1 MIRYPRSTN
10 ESDETKNHF
19 GETLLEGQS
28 SMAGWNRP
36 FDQKNSNLL
45 QHSRFVFPEA
55 FIWERSVQR
64 SVTLLS
70 LGFAI
75 EPVASFPL

>member
-1 MIRYPRSTN
+1 
-10 ESDETKNHF
+10 
-19 GETLLEGQS
+19 
-28 SMAGWNRP
+28 MAGWNRP